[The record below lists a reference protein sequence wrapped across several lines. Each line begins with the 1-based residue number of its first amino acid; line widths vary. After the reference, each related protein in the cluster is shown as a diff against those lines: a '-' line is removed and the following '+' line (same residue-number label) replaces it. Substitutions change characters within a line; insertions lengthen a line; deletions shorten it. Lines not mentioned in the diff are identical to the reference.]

1 MAKLIT
7 NDDTLRQYLPN
18 VFATVKGEVSLF
30 DKIKVDID
38 LAENWVI
45 ETFVSSKTFDDI
57 CGYADDKPI
66 KVITAKLIASEALR
80 RAIPS
85 LDLVLTPNG
94 FGVVSNQ
101 NIAPASKERVD
112 RLIGSLADYRDECI
126 ANLLYSLQDCN
137 VGQWVE
143 SSQGKFFGAS
153 LFPNFNKF
161 ETLEEMNDADDK
173 WQKYL
178 ELRAKAID
186 IENSIAEE
194 FISMPLLE
202 TLRKYNI
209 NDMLEVAQMHVCDS
223 IQYEVLRVLR
233 GESIR
238 TKKMMDVVNY
248 IRNNPDLFPEWHA
261 SETAK
266 LFSPPIF
273 KNKKESRGY
282 FF

>member
-30 DKIKVDID
+30 DKVKVDID

-57 CGYADDKPI
+57 CSYADDKPI
-66 KVITAKLIASEALR
+66 KVITAKLIATEALR

-126 ANLLYSLQDCN
+126 ANLLPLLSR
-137 VGQWVE
+137 E
-143 SSQGKFFGAS
+143 SDWLGSVQASFFGETLFPDLAITDQVKGTGSKWVRYISLRPKILDIEAS
-153 LFPNFNKF
+153 L
-161 ETLEEMNDADDK
+161 
-173 WQKYL
+173 
-178 ELRAKAID
+178 
-186 IENSIAEE
+186 AEE
-194 FISMPLLE
+194 FFSLE
-202 TLRKYNI
+202 LMARLRN
-209 NDMLEVAQMHVCDS
+209 
-223 IQYEVLRVLR
+223 EVLRKTHTADLARVINAIR
-233 GESIR
+233 GQVVDLLNGGSIR
-238 TKKMMDVVNY
+238 MRDMIDVVNH
-248 IRNNPDLFPEWHA
+248 IRCYPDLFPEWHA

-266 LFSPPIF
+266 LFAPPIF
-273 KNKKESRGY
+273 RNDKKSSGY

>member
-30 DKIKVDID
+30 DKVKVDID

-45 ETFVSSKTFDDI
+45 ETFVSTKTFDDI
-57 CGYADDKPI
+57 CDYADDKPI

-101 NIAPASKERVD
+101 NVAPASKERVD
-112 RLIGSLADYRDECI
+112 RLIGSLADYRDDCI
-126 ANLLYSLQDCN
+126 ANLLPAL
-137 VGQWVE
+137 VGESQWLT
-143 SSQGKFFGAS
+143 SSQASFFGETMFPDLAITEQVKGNGSKWERYLALRPKILDIEAS
-153 LFPNFNKF
+153 L
-161 ETLEEMNDADDK
+161 
-173 WQKYL
+173 
-178 ELRAKAID
+178 
-186 IENSIAEE
+186 AEE
-194 FISMPLLE
+194 FFSPELMAR
-202 TLRKYNI
+202 LRN
-209 NDMLEVAQMHVCDS
+209 
-223 IQYEVLRVLR
+223 EVLRKTHTADLARIINAIR
-233 GESIR
+233 GQVVDLLNGGSIR
-238 TKKMMDVVNY
+238 MRDMIDVVNH
-248 IRNNPDLFPEWHA
+248 IRRYPDLFPEWHA

-266 LFSPPIF
+266 LFSPPVF
-273 KNKKESRGY
+273 KNKKESQGY